1 MADWAGDYSLQDVQ
15 IAGLFGPD
23 YEALTPNELNSCAKH
38 RFRLGSNEYS
48 FAYHLLPSTSQTQ
61 MTMAAVFDFNSS
73 TYASCASLQ
82 DNATFDSFM
91 NATADNSWHRN
102 DFGDAS
108 SLLTLNLP
116 LAFTGQTAADTLN
129 VTFET
134 QEFSGEVL
142 YR

>member
-1 MADWAGDYSLQDVQ
+1 
-15 IAGLFGPD
+15 
-23 YEALTPNELNSCAKH
+23 
-38 RFRLGSNEYS
+38 
-48 FAYHLLPSTSQTQ
+48 
-61 MTMAAVFDFNSS
+61 
-73 TYASCASLQ
+73 
-82 DNATFDSFM
+82 M
-91 NATADNSWHRN
+91 NATADYSWHLN

-116 LAFTGQTAADTLN
+116 LAFTGQTAEDTLN